1 MASRWVANGKAA
13 KGASIWLALAGLL
26 FALTVARPAPSDD
39 LRVLHLENE
48 IRRLQREL
56 DVQARRID
64 QLERAARNAALP
76 GARTAASE
84 RMDSSPAWLVSTN
97 WDRLRLGMKVTDVV
111 ALLGRPTS
119 VRTDA
124 NGKVDSLWYAM
135 QLGPAAVLTGNVQL
149 SASGVAKI
157 NKPELR

>member
-1 MASRWVANGKAA
+1 MASRWVADAKPA
-13 KGASIWLALAGLL
+13 KGASVWLAPAGLL
-26 FALTVARPAPSDD
+26 CALAVALPVSSDD
-39 LRVLHLENE
+39 LRVLHLESE

-76 GARTAASE
+76 GARDGK

-97 WDRLRLGMKVTDVV
+97 WDRLRPGMKVTEVI

-119 VRTDA
+119 VRTGAD
-124 NGKVDSLWYAM
+124 GKVDSLWYAM
-135 QLGPAAVLTGNVQL
+135 EVGPAAVLTGNVQL
-149 SASGVAKI
+149 SASSVAKI
-157 NKPELR
+157 NKPVLR